1 MPDPDTVMLTD
12 PLGAELPPGDPVTI
26 GVSYD
31 AASVT
36 VADMA
41 AEVNTI
47 R

>member
-12 PLGAELPPGDPVTI
+12 PLGAELPPKDPVTND
-26 GVSYD
+26 VSYD

-36 VADMA
+36 VPVFTV
-41 AEVNTI
+41 EVNTI